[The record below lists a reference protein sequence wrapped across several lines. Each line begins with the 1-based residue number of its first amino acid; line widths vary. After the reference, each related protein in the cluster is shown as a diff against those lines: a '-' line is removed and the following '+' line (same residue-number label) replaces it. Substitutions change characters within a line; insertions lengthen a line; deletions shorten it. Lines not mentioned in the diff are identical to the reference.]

1 MEGIENSESE
11 SEEEMTT
18 EEHEKKKK
26 SRNRP
31 VLRWSTGDC
40 ITMKAAKTDLGF
52 KSLEVFRGKYKKM
65 HQRWR
70 TLCRRS
76 FSICRWVF
84 DYGAALLR
92 GTSKQIITNNGY
104 TKCLLLIRL

>member
-1 MEGIENSESE
+1 
-11 SEEEMTT
+11 MTT

-52 KSLEVFRGKYKKM
+52 KSLEVFRGKYHKDASAVEDALQTKFQ
-65 HQRWR
+65 H
-70 TLCRRS
+70 LPLG
-76 FSICRWVF
+76 V
-84 DYGAALLR
+84 YGAALRR
-92 GTSKQIITNNGY
+92 GKSKQIITNIQSIY
-104 TKCLLLIRL
+104 YLFVCSI